1 MSQWLK
7 ESLDSKRQLEN
18 VRKEVFV
25 VNIKKKFIMETDYN
39 ELKSKA

>member
-7 ESLDSKRQLEN
+7 ELLDSKRQLEN